1 VCLSLGQVVWT
12 SQLVVCLYVEM
23 FVIGLLALSRA
34 ANLFTVSHV
43 TCIQNKTML
52 KYTRSDA
59 NWLEHVNDVANH
71 SHPTFW
77 TTVYSWMHQS
87 ALSQ

>member
-1 VCLSLGQVVWT
+1 
-12 SQLVVCLYVEM
+12 
-23 FVIGLLALSRA
+23 
-34 ANLFTVSHV
+34 
-43 TCIQNKTML
+43 ML

-77 TTVYSWMHQS
+77 TTVYRWDRGIS
-87 ALSQ
+87 AILVLPGMTHPAECNIELVRTLTNPILTSTQGWQLLPTCGFNHG